1 MAHRWLGA
9 LEGYYGP
16 PLGHQARLA
25 LMEWLGPR
33 GANVFAYAPK
43 DDPKHRAKWREA
55 YDATEM
61 NAFADLVAK
70 GKETG
75 VAFCYTITPGLDW
88 AEGDEQALIA
98 KLKQFDD
105 IGCEAI
111 GVLWDDIRPGGE
123 DLGASHAIGT
133 AAAAA
138 AYPNIR
144 WWTVT
149 TDYAV
154 TRPTPYLTG
163 FCHALPLDIDVS
175 WTGPSVIPLGVSATE
190 ATELSDALGR
200 PLLFWENFPVND
212 GGMRGCLHLG
222 PYPQRAKE
230 LVESSSGVLINTMA
244 QPLAS
249 RVGIACAM
257 RYWQDPS
264 SDREAVWREVVGE
277 FNGLEPLARACRSWV
292 DSAGPGEDLLSL
304 DEKSL
309 RVYLEAGCRDGL
321 PDEWLAEL
329 EPWLDAWDNEAQVM
343 LYCLDILEKGH
354 RSAGRGLAAT
364 ELWVRART
372 RREQT
377 FGIRA
382 AGYPV
387 TEYDGT
393 RVLARKE
400 AAVHGDNLTDRWAR
414 RALRDD

>member
-1 MAHRWLGA
+1 LAHRWLGA

-16 PLGHQARLA
+16 PLGHEARLA
-25 LMEWLGPR
+25 LMDWLGPR

-43 DDPKHRAKWREA
+43 DDPKHRAKWREP
-55 YDATEM
+55 YDAAEM
-61 NAFADLVAK
+61 AAFAELVAK

-88 AEGDEQALIA
+88 TEGDEQALIA
-98 KLKQFDD
+98 KLKQFAD
-105 IGCEAI
+105 IGCEAV

-123 DLGASHAIGT
+123 DLGASHAKGT

-138 AYPNIR
+138 AYPDIR
-144 WWTVT
+144 WWSVT

-154 TRPTPYLTG
+154 TRPTPYLEG
-163 FCHALPLDIDVS
+163 FCGALPLDIDVA
-175 WTGPSVIPLGVSATE
+175 WTGPSVIPLSVSATE
-190 ATELSDALGR
+190 ATELGDALGR

-230 LVESSSGVLINTMA
+230 LVESSSGVLINTMI

-249 RVGIACAM
+249 RVGIACAL
-257 RYWQDPS
+257 RFWQDPS
-264 SDREAVWREVVGE
+264 SDREHVWRDVVAE
-277 FNGLEPLARACRSWV
+277 FDGLEPLARACRSWV
-292 DSAGPGEDLLSL
+292 DSTGPSEDLASL
-304 DEKSL
+304 DDTAL
-309 RVYLEAGCRDGL
+309 RAYLEAGCRKGL
-321 PDEWLAEL
+321 PDDWLAEL

-343 LYCLDILEKGH
+343 TFCLDILEKGH
-354 RSAGRGLAAT
+354 RSAGRGLAAA
-364 ELWVRART
+364 EMWVRART

-387 TEYDGT
+387 TSYDGT

-400 AAVHGDNLTDRWAR
+400 AAVHGENLTDRLAR
-414 RALRDD
+414 RALRDE

>member
-1 MAHRWLGA
+1 MRWLGA

-16 PLGHQARLA
+16 PFTHEARLA
-25 LMEWLGPR
+25 LMDWLGPR

-43 DDPKHRAKWREA
+43 DDPKHRAKWREP
-55 YDATEM
+55 YDSDEM
-61 NAFADLVAK
+61 QQFDELVQK
-70 GKETG
+70 GRDTG

-88 AEGDEQALIA
+88 AEGDDDALIA
-98 KLKQFDD
+98 KLKQFAD
-105 IGCEAI
+105 IGCEAV

-123 DLGASHAIGT
+123 DLGASHATGT

-154 TRPTPYLTG
+154 RIPTPYLEG
-163 FCHALPLDIDVS
+163 FCGALPLEVDVA
-175 WTGPSVIPLGVSATE
+175 WTGPSVIPLRIDAAE
-190 ATELSDALGR
+190 ATQLSDALGR
-200 PLLFWENFPVND
+200 PLLLWENFPVND

-222 PYPQRAKE
+222 PYPYRAPE
-230 LVESSSGVLINTMA
+230 LVEASSGVLINTMI

-249 RVGIACAM
+249 RVGIGCAL
-257 RYWQDPS
+257 RFWQDPS
-264 SDREAVWREVVGE
+264 SDREAIWREVVAE
-277 FNGLEPLARACRSWV
+277 FDGLEPLARACRSWV
-292 DSAGPGEDLLSL
+292 DSPGPSDDLLSL
-304 DEKSL
+304 DNAAL
-309 RVYLEAGCRDGL
+309 RTYLEAGCRKGL
-321 PDEWLAEL
+321 PDDWLAEL

-343 LYCLDILEKGH
+343 TFCLDILEKGH
-354 RSAGRGLAAT
+354 RSAGRGLAGA
-364 ELWVRART
+364 EMWVRART

-400 AAVHGDNLTDRWAR
+400 AAVHGENLTDKLAR
-414 RALRDD
+414 RALRDE